1 MPSQTRLARHPNNCW
16 ITARKAVQYA
26 ALLAF
31 LALFIA
37 ARQSGWPASLL
48 NLAMR
53 LDPLLILAN
62 LLSSRLFL
70 TGSAL
75 TLITLLLTLIF
86 GRAWCG
92 WLCPLGT
99 VLDLFALKAW
109 RGQRQ
114 PPPESWRSLKYGLLL
129 VILTAALFGNL
140 TLLALDPLT
149 ILFRS
154 LAVSLWPALDQ
165 VVTAVET
172 ALYQVPFLAGPVSVL
187 DAWLRPRFLPLEPV
201 FYRSTVLFAGFFL
214 GVIALNLWASRFWC
228 RYLCPLGGLLG
239 LLSKLALFRRQVG
252 EECKGCTLCTAA
264 CPTGTIDPHKGFASD
279 PSECTLCLDCLE
291 ACPRSQVAFTP
302 GLKPAKWS
310 EYDPGRRAALLSI
323 GAAAAGVALLR
334 AGALNRYEPPHLL
347 RPPGAREI
355 NSDIVEMTRCIR
367 CSECMRACPTG
378 ALQAAVF
385 EAGMAGFA
393 TPLLTPR
400 LGYCDYSCNAC
411 GQICP
416 VQAIPPLSLEDK
428 RQAVIGKAV
437 LDRNRC
443 LPWSGQTPCIVCEE
457 MCPLPQKAI
466 QLEEAQVEAAD
477 GAQLTLQRPYVLRE
491 RCTGCGICEY
501 KCPLNGEAAIRVFV
515 T

>member
-1 MPSQTRLARHPNNCW
+1 MSKQAPSRHPRRRW
-16 ITARKAVQYA
+16 ITVRKAVQYT

-48 NLAMR
+48 NSAMR

-62 LLSSRLFL
+62 LLASRLFL
-70 TGSAL
+70 AGSAL
-75 TLITLLLTLIF
+75 ALITLLLTLIF

-99 VLDLFALKAW
+99 VLDLFSLKAW
-109 RGQRQ
+109 RGKRL
-114 PPPESWRSLKYGLLL
+114 PPPESWRGIKYGLLL

-149 ILFRS
+149 ILYRS

-165 VVTAVET
+165 VVTALET
-172 ALYQVPFLAGPVSVL
+172 ALYQVAFLAGPISTF
-187 DAWLRPRFLPLEPV
+187 DAWLRPLLLPLEPV
-201 FYRSTVLFAGFFL
+201 YYSSTILFAGLFL
-214 GVIALNLWASRFWC
+214 GVIALNLWAPRFWC

-239 LLSKLALFRRQVG
+239 LLSKLAFFRRQVG

-264 CPTGTIDPHKGFASD
+264 CPTGTIDPQKGYASD
-279 PSECTLCLDCLE
+279 PSECTMCLDCLE
-291 ACPRSQVAFTP
+291 ACPRSQIAFNP
-302 GLKPAKWS
+302 GLSPAKWNA
-310 EYDPGRRAALLSI
+310 YDPGRRAALLSI
-323 GAAAAGVALLR
+323 GSAVAGVALLR
-334 AGALNRYEPPHLL
+334 AGALNRREPPHLL
-347 RPPGAREI
+347 RPPGAAQV
-355 NSDIVEMTRCIR
+355 NPDLVEMTRCIR

-378 ALQAAVF
+378 ALQAAAL
-385 EAGMAGFA
+385 EAGLAGFA

-416 VQAIPPLSLEDK
+416 VQAIPPLGLGEK
-428 RQAVIGKAV
+428 RQVVIGKAS
-437 LDRNRC
+437 LDRDRC
-443 LPWSGQTPCIVCEE
+443 LPWAGQTACIICEE
-457 MCPLPQKAI
+457 MCPLPHKAI
-466 QLEEAQVEAAD
+466 QLEEVQILGAD
-477 GAQLTLQRPYVLRE
+477 GAHIILQRPYVLRE

-501 KCPLNGEAAIRVFV
+501 KCPLDGEAAIRVFNA
-515 T
+515 